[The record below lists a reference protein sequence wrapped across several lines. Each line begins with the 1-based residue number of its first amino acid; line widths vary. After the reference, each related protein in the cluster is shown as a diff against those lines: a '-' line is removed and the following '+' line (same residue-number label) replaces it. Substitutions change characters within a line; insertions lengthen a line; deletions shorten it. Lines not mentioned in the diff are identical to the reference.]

1 MSNPIEHAK
10 ALTPF
15 WMRDIH
21 QFDGL
26 EIHPCRAESV
36 EKGTPF
42 IEQCTPESAEFW
54 SVYGHYKTGG
64 VSCFEDFPTKA
75 QARAFAARLLEA
87 WPHHLT
93 QCGLSRLDK
102 DKDGIPCEKL
112 CRK

>member
-1 MSNPIEHAK
+1 MTHPIEHAK

-15 WMRDIH
+15 WMRNIH

-26 EIHPCRAESV
+26 EIHPCRTERAED
-36 EKGTPF
+36 GTPF
-42 IEQCTPESAEFW
+42 IEQCAPEDAEFW

-87 WPHHLT
+87 WPHLNT
-93 QCGLSRLDK
+93 YGLMA
-102 DKDGIPCEKL
+102 
-112 CRK
+112 